1 MLNLPQQMSPP
12 EPIFGRCLTTLPF
25 NSFPLTTKKS
35 PVFFFSIDSPF
46 KYNFNLKSYLRLARK
61 KSTLTG
67 RMGEKLKN

>member
-46 KYNFNLKSYLRLARK
+46 KYNFRLLFEILSQAGQGK

-67 RMGEKLKN
+67 RMGRN